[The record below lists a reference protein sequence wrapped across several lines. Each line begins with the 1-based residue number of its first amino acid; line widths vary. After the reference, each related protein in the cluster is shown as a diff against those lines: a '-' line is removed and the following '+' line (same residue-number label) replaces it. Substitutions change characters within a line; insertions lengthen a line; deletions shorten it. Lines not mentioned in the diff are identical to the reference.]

1 MFDAFGR
8 NHLQDP
14 AGHFE
19 DRNIPGLMIPGL
31 RCPANGNFK
40 MANSDAKSKRKNYGR
55 KAAPEVLVR
64 YSQRWNQKTGI
75 WL

>member
-8 NHLQDP
+8 NHLQGSL

-19 DRNIPGLMIPGL
+19 DRNIPSDDPWTEMPRMAIL
-31 RCPANGNFK
+31 RWPTPMQK
-40 MANSDAKSKRKNYGR
+40 AKEKKGR

-64 YSQRWNQKTGI
+64 CSQRWNQKTGN
-75 WL
+75 W